1 MRYLNDW
8 HSDNC
13 DLQIAQINL
22 SQALSALAM
31 QAAKTTASMLGRPC
45 GFGRRVKTA
54 FGLPL

>member
-1 MRYLNDW
+1 MSYLNER

-13 DLQIAQINL
+13 DLQIAQIDP
-22 SQALSALAM
+22 SQTLSALAM
-31 QAAKTTASMLGRPC
+31 PTPTTTPSMLGRTC

>member
-1 MRYLNDW
+1 MSYLNER

-13 DLQIAQINL
+13 DLQIAQIDL
-22 SQALSALAM
+22 SQALSALAVH
-31 QAAKTTASMLGRPC
+31 AAKTTPSMLGRPC

>member
-1 MRYLNDW
+1 MSYLNER

-13 DLQIAQINL
+13 DLQIAQIDL

-31 QAAKTTASMLGRPC
+31 HAAKTTTSMLGRTC

-54 FGLPL
+54 FGMPL